1 MILWK
6 NYFNTRIEKIYV
18 AASGDINKNLN
29 QKLHLYIGAG
39 ENGKSVLTDLL
50 SQCLG
55 DYYAIANILITQQRQ
70 KQGQASPDIVALED

>member
-1 MILWK
+1 M
-6 NYFNTRIEKIYV
+6 IYV
-18 AASGDINKNLN
+18 Y

-55 DYYAIANILITQQRQ
+55 DYYAIVPISLILSS
-70 KQGQASPDIVALED
+70 KFEGSPP